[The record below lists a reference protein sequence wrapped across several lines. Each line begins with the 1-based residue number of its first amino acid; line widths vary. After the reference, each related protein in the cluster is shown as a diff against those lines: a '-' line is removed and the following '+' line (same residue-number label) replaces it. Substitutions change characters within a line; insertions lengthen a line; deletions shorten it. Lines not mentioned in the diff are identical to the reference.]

1 MAKINKLRLCCKHFG
16 GLLGGSLLFACCSG
30 CDAGRER
37 DGEGTGRTVV
47 GVNGIS
53 VGEWV
58 AIPFE

>member
-37 DGEGTGRTVV
+37 DGEGAGRTAV
-47 GVNGIS
+47 GVNGVS
-53 VGEWV
+53 VGE
-58 AIPFE
+58 